1 MSMNNLTDNGKKND
15 KKRDVWKFHR
25 IGDVDQ
31 VMLCDADDLRRLPEL
46 DLKLWMALSMPTQG
60 LRFDPKTSALIDAD
74 NDGRIHPEEILA
86 AVKWACDAVHDPA
99 ILLKGQEEVPISAIR
114 DGELAASARQVL
126 ANLGKANAE
135 AISLADVTD
144 LTKIFSQTLFNG
156 DGVVPPEAAEAD
168 KDTEAFIREVV
179 NSLGGK
185 QDRCGK
191 MGVDAAL
198 VEKFFSDA
206 AAIVEW
212 TDKAA
217 DTAISPLGPDA
228 TAKALAATQV
238 VRAKINDFYA
248 RCRLASF
255 DERSIPILNRDA
267 EDYRPLAS
275 SDMQVSAAEIA
286 SFPLAQIAP
295 DRPLNLTKGVNPV
308 WHQAIAAFLTDAVE
322 PLNGAGT
329 TSLTE
334 EAWLSLQAKL
344 AAYEKH
350 AASKPDS
357 PVADLGTDRLRAIL
371 AGDQRKRTERLIER
385 DLALK
390 NESERIA
397 AVEKLVRFCRN
408 MQELLTNYVNFT
420 DFYGRTG
427 AVFQIGTL
435 FIDGRACDLCIEV
448 ADEAKQSALASLS
461 GFFLAYCD
469 LTRPDAPKRK
479 IAAAFTNGDSD
490 NLMVGRNGI
499 FHDRDGSVW
508 DASITRIVSA
518 PISVREAFWAP
529 YKKFVRMIEDQ
540 IAKRAQ
546 TADNASTS
554 KLSNFLDTAFTTPAP
569 APAGTAPAPAPAK
582 KLDLGTIALIGTA
595 IGGISAL
602 VGGLLKALFD
612 LGIWLP
618 LGLLGIILLISG
630 PSVVLASLKLRR
642 RNLAPLLDA
651 NGWAINTRARVNIPF
666 GATLT
671 SLAKLPPGTVPS
683 LQDPFKQKKSSW
695 KRWVFLILLVL
706 AAIMWWRGRFDNY
719 LPERFQRFP
728 APPATESVEPPAD
741 GATPPTE
748 VPSDAAPSA

>member
-25 IGDVDQ
+25 IGDVNQ
-31 VMLCDADDLRRLPEL
+31 VMLRDADDLRRLPEL

-350 AASKPDS
+350 AAAKPDS

-390 NESERIA
+390 TESERIA
-397 AVEKLVRFCRN
+397 VVEKLVRFCRD

-554 KLSNFLDTAFTTPAP
+554 KLSNSLDTAFTTPAP